1 VVAECQ
7 GDQPGNRGRTKQQ
20 GNDGETTDSSAE
32 SSLEAEELEEVD
44 EDEEEEEEEE
54 EEEDDDAHKWSD
66 WNVILEQERDNEM
79 YSEGG
84 GWKKIFQ
91 VVAWDGDQGL
101 NGTVKYRLK
110 YGVSTGDHHHGHNG
124 GKNAAAPPAG
134 TDEVYSMNGVT
145 GEIFTSATRIKPETM
160 LKFIIEASDGGHPEP
175 KITQTMLMLRT
186 KAVNRR
192 GLAAERLK
200 GFRSRSLF
208 THSFIY
214 SGLKS

>member
-1 VVAECQ
+1 MAELQ
-7 GDQPGNRGRTKQQ
+7 GDQPDNRRRTKQQ

-44 EDEEEEEEEE
+44 EEEEDEEEEEEEE
-54 EEEDDDAHKWSD
+54 EDEDAHKWSD

-101 NGTVKYRLK
+101 NGTVKYRFK

-124 GKNAAAPPAG
+124 GKNAA
-134 TDEVYSMNGVT
+134 T
-145 GEIFTSATRIKPETM
+145 GIKPETM

-175 KITQTMLMLRT
+175 KITETMLMLRT
-186 KAVNRR
+186 KAVN
-192 GLAAERLK
+192 
-200 GFRSRSLF
+200 
-208 THSFIY
+208 
-214 SGLKS
+214 